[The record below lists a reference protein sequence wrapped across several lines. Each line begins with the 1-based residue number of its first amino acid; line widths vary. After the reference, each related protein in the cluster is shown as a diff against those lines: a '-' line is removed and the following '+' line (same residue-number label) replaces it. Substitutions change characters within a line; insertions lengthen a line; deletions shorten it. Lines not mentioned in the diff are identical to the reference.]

1 MGARL
6 VGVGEILIKVGAD
19 TAAAVTNLGKVD
31 GALEKTQSTG
41 SKMGAGL
48 KKAALPAAAVL
59 GALGVAA
66 VGATKAALEDAAAQ
80 DKLAGVLERTTGAT
94 AAQIAATED
103 WISKQSM
110 ETGIADDELRPAL
123 AKLASA
129 TGSVEKAQTELTAAM
144 DVSAASGK
152 SVAQTSAAIAK
163 AHEGSMGA
171 LWKMVPGLKAA
182 TKGSKDMTVT
192 MEALAKMTG
201 GAMADSAATGAGQ
214 MKILAVQSAELQETL
229 GAALIPVV
237 SALLPIL
244 TKMGGLVA
252 ENTGVVKVLIIVVA
266 ALAAGVLVA
275 NAAMKVA
282 TVATQAWTAVQ
293 KIATAAQWLWNAALS
308 ANPIGLVIIAIAAL
322 GAAFV
327 IAYKKSETFRDI
339 VQGALGVVKGVVNS
353 LAGAFESLKRVASVV
368 FDWITDHWKVALFA
382 FGPIGVAVALIATH
396 FDTVKRVAGDVANVV
411 ASAIRGIT
419 SAIESVVAAVQSLI
433 GWLGRIHVPKID
445 LPGPFSLPSAASS
458 RAFGLTPSAAGYSS
472 SRATGAGAGG
482 LTINVYGAVDPEG
495 TARAIRRSLA
505 GHARRQGGLV
515 V

>member
-1 MGARL
+1 
-6 VGVGEILIKVGAD
+6 VSGVGNILIRVGAE
-19 TAAAVTNLGKVD
+19 TASAVSNLGKVD
-31 GALEKTQSTG
+31 KALGSTM
-41 SKMGAGL
+41 STSEKMGAGI

-66 VGATKAALEDAAAQ
+66 IGATKAAMEDAAAQ

-94 AAQIAATED
+94 AAQVAATEK
-103 WISKQSM
+103 WISKQSLA
-110 ETGIADDELRPAL
+110 TGVADDELRPAL

-201 GAMADSAATGAGQ
+201 GAMADSASTGAGQ

-237 SALLPIL
+237 SALLPVL
-244 TKMGGLVA
+244 TKMGNLMA
-252 ENTGVVKVLIIVVA
+252 EHTGVIKVLIGVVA
-266 ALAAGVLVA
+266 VLAGGILVA
-275 NAAMKVA
+275 NAAMKVM
-282 TVATQAWTAVQ
+282 TVATQAWTVVQ

-339 VQGALGVVKGVVNS
+339 VQGALGVVKGVVGS
-353 LAGAFESLKRVASVV
+353 LAGAFENLKRIASAV

-382 FGPIGVAVALIATH
+382 FGPIGVAVSVIATH
-396 FDTVKRVAGDVANVV
+396 FETVKRVAGTVAGVV
-411 ASAIRGIT
+411 ASAIEAIT
-419 SAIESVVAAVQSLI
+419 GAINGVIGAVESLI
-433 GWLGRIHVPKID
+433 RALGRIKVPSIHLPD
-445 LPGPFSLPSAASS
+445 LPGPLSAVSS
-458 RAFGLTPSAAGYSS
+458 RSFQLSPQAAGYGVSRSS
-472 SRATGAGAGG
+472 SRTAPSSAITV
-482 LTINVYGAVDPEG
+482 NVYGAVDVEG
-495 TARAIRRSLA
+495 TARAVRRVLA
-505 GHARRQGGLV
+505 GHTRRQGGLV
-515 V
+515 A

>member
-1 MGARL
+1 M
-6 VGVGEILIKVGAD
+6 GVGEILIKVGAE
-19 TAAAVTNLGKVD
+19 TAAAVSNLNKVD

-48 KKAALPAAAVL
+48 KKAALPAAAAL
-59 GALGVAA
+59 GILGVAA
-66 VGATKAALEDAAAQ
+66 IDATKSALEDAAAQ
-80 DKLAGVLERTTGAT
+80 DKLAGVLDRTTDAT
-94 AAQIAATED
+94 QAQIKANED
-103 WISKQSM
+103 WISKTSLA
-110 ETGIADDELRPAL
+110 TGVADDELRPAL

-129 TGSVEKAQTELTAAM
+129 TGSLEKAQTELGVAM

-214 MKILAVQSAELQETL
+214 MKILAVQSAELKETL

-237 SALLPIL
+237 QALLPIL
-244 TKMGGLVA
+244 TKMGGLMA
-252 ENTGVVKVLIIVVA
+252 EHTGVIKVLIGVVA
-266 ALAAGVLVA
+266 VLASGILVA
-275 NAAMKVA
+275 NAAMKVMA
-282 TVATQAWTAVQ
+282 VSTQAWTVIQ
-293 KIATAAQWLWNAALS
+293 KVATAAQWLWNAALS

-353 LAGAFESLKRVASVV
+353 LAGAFDSLKRIASAV
-368 FDWITDHWKVALFA
+368 FDWITDHWRVALFA
-382 FGPIGVAVALIATH
+382 FGPIGAAVVLIATH

-411 ASAIRGIT
+411 AAAIGGIT
-419 SAIESVVAAVQSLI
+419 TAIEGVIGAVRSLI
-433 GWLGRIHVPKID
+433 DWLGRIHVPSIN
-445 LPGPFSLPSAASS
+445 LPHIPGLSAASS
-458 RAFGLTPSAAGYSS
+458 RSFELSPAAAGYSS
-472 SRATGAGAGG
+472 SRAATRATSSPGI
-482 LTINVYGAVDPEG
+482 TVNVYGAVDPEG

-505 GHARRQGGLV
+505 GHSRRQGGLV
-515 V
+515 

>member
-1 MGARL
+1 

-19 TAAAVTNLGKVD
+19 TAAAVSNLGKVD

-66 VGATKAALEDAAAQ
+66 IGATKAALEDAAAQ

-94 AAQIAATED
+94 AAQVAATED

-110 ETGIADDELRPAL
+110 ATGIADDELRPAL

-129 TGSVEKAQTELTAAM
+129 TGSITKAQKELGVAM

-244 TKMGGLVA
+244 TRMGSLMA
-252 ENTGVVKVLIIVVA
+252 EHTGVIKVLIGVVA
-266 ALAAGVLVA
+266 GLAAGILVA
-275 NAAMKVA
+275 NAAIKVY
-282 TVATQAWTAVQ
+282 TVATQAWTAIQ
-293 KIATAAQWLWNAALS
+293 KVATAAQWLWNAALS

-339 VQGALGVVKGVVNS
+339 VQGALGVVKGVVSS
-353 LAGAFESLKRVASVV
+353 LGAAFERVKDLASAAWN
-368 FDWITDHWKVALFA
+368 WIASHWQTALFA
-382 FGPIGVAVALIATH
+382 FGPIGVAVSLIATH
-396 FDTVKRVAGDVANVV
+396 FDTVKRVAGDVANAV

-419 SAIESVVAAVQSLI
+419 SAIESVIAAVQSLI
-433 GWLGRIHVPKID
+433 GWLGRIHVPSIN
-445 LPGPFSLPSAASS
+445 LPHIPGLSSVASS
-458 RAFGLTPSAAGYSS
+458 RTFAIAGATSSSSS
-472 SRATGAGAGG
+472 SRAATPSSSGT
-482 LTINVYGAVDPEG
+482 TINVYGAVDPEG
-495 TARAIRRSLA
+495 TARAIRRILA
-505 GHARRQGGLV
+505 DSNRRRGGI
-515 V
+515 

>member
-1 MGARL
+1 M
-6 VGVGEILIKVGAD
+6 GVGEILIKVGAE
-19 TAAAVTNLGKVD
+19 TASAVSNLNKVD
-31 GALEKTQSTG
+31 SALEKTQSTG

-66 VGATKAALEDAAAQ
+66 VGATKAAMEDAAAQ

-94 AAQIAATED
+94 EAQVAQTEK
-103 WISKQSM
+103 WISKQSLA
-110 ETGIADDELRPAL
+110 TGVADDELRPAL

-129 TGSVEKAQTELTAAM
+129 TGDVGKAQTELTAAM

-182 TKGSKDMTVT
+182 TAGSKDMTVT

-214 MKILAVQSAELQETL
+214 MKVLAVQSAELQETL
-229 GAALIPVV
+229 GAALLPVI
-237 SALLPIL
+237 AAILPVL
-244 TKMGGLVA
+244 TKMGNLMA
-252 ENTGVVKVLIIVVA
+252 EHTGVIKVLIGVVA
-266 ALAAGVLVA
+266 VLAGGILVA
-275 NAAMKVA
+275 NAAMKVM
-282 TVATQAWTAVQ
+282 TVATQAWTVIQ
-293 KIATAAQWLWNAALS
+293 KVATAAQWLWNAALS

-339 VQGALGVVKGVVNS
+339 VQGALGVVKGVVQN
-353 LAGAFESLKRVASVV
+353 LANTFDSLKRVASAV

-382 FGPIGVAVALIATH
+382 FGPIGVAVGLIATH
-396 FDTVKRVAGDVANVV
+396 FDTVKAVAGSVASTV
-411 ASAIRGIT
+411 ASAISGIT
-419 SAIESVVAAVQSLI
+419 SAINGVIGAVESLI
-433 GWLGRIHVPKID
+433 AALGRIHVPKI
-445 LPGPFSLPSAASS
+445 SLPHIGTPWMVPAASS
-458 RAFGLTPSAAGYSS
+458 SSWGLSPAAAGYSS
-472 SRATGAGAGG
+472 SRGGRASSSSAGM
-482 LTINVYGAVDPEG
+482 TVNVYGAVDPEG
-495 TARAIRRSLA
+495 TARAIKRILD
-505 GHARRQGGLV
+505 GHERRQGR
-515 V
+515 